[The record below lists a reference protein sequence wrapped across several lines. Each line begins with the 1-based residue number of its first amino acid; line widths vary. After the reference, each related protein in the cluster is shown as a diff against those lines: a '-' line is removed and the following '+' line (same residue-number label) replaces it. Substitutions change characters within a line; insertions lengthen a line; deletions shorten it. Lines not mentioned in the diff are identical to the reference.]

1 MFTWGDDKDALRHSG
16 QEVPATRPVEWARGR
31 AAEECVM
38 GDLLFVAVV
47 VAFFAVTLAYVKG
60 CERIIGP
67 DTPLPDEDVDAA
79 RADVVV
85 TTASVGGPADGTT
98 A

>member
-1 MFTWGDDKDALRHSG
+1 
-16 QEVPATRPVEWARGR
+16 
-31 AAEECVM
+31 M

-60 CERIIGP
+60 CERIVGP
-67 DTPLPDEDVDAA
+67 DTPLPDEDVEATRD
-79 RADVVV
+79 DVV
-85 TTASVGGPADGTT
+85 TTASVGGPVTGST

>member
-1 MFTWGDDKDALRHSG
+1 
-16 QEVPATRPVEWARGR
+16 
-31 AAEECVM
+31 M

-60 CERIIGP
+60 CERIVGP
-67 DTPLPDEDVDAA
+67 DTPLPEGEGVDAA
-79 RADVVV
+79 GDDAVV
-85 TTASVGGPADGTT
+85 AAAGVGGPVTGST

>member
-1 MFTWGDDKDALRHSG
+1 
-16 QEVPATRPVEWARGR
+16 
-31 AAEECVM
+31 M

-60 CERIIGP
+60 CERIVGP
-67 DTPLPDEDVDAA
+67 DTPLPDEDVEATRDDA
-79 RADVVV
+79 VV
-85 TTASVGGPADGTT
+85 TAASVGGPVPGRT

>member
-1 MFTWGDDKDALRHSG
+1 
-16 QEVPATRPVEWARGR
+16 
-31 AAEECVM
+31 M

-60 CERIIGP
+60 CERIVGP
-67 DTPLPDEDVDAA
+67 DTPLPDEDVEATRDDA
-79 RADVVV
+79 VV
-85 TTASVGGPADGTT
+85 TAASMGGPVPGST

>member
-1 MFTWGDDKDALRHSG
+1 
-16 QEVPATRPVEWARGR
+16 
-31 AAEECVM
+31 M

-60 CERIIGP
+60 CERIVGP
-67 DTPLPDEDVDAA
+67 DTPLPEGEGVEAAGDDA
-79 RADVVV
+79 VV
-85 TTASVGGPADGTT
+85 TAASVGGPVTGST

>member
-1 MFTWGDDKDALRHSG
+1 
-16 QEVPATRPVEWARGR
+16 
-31 AAEECVM
+31 M

-60 CERIIGP
+60 CERIVGP
-67 DTPLPDEDVDAA
+67 DTPLPDEDVEPSGDEAVITA
-79 RADVVV
+79 
-85 TTASVGGPADGTT
+85 ASVGSPVPGST

>member
-1 MFTWGDDKDALRHSG
+1 
-16 QEVPATRPVEWARGR
+16 
-31 AAEECVM
+31 M

-60 CERIIGP
+60 CERIVGP
-67 DTPLPDEDVDAA
+67 DTPLPDEDVEATRDGA
-79 RADVVV
+79 VV
-85 TTASVGGPADGTT
+85 TAASVGGPVSGST

>member
-1 MFTWGDDKDALRHSG
+1 
-16 QEVPATRPVEWARGR
+16 
-31 AAEECVM
+31 M

-60 CERIIGP
+60 CERIVGP
-67 DTPLPDEDVDAA
+67 DTPLPDEDVEATRD
-79 RADVVV
+79 DVV
-85 TTASVGGPADGTT
+85 TTASMGGSVPGST

>member
-1 MFTWGDDKDALRHSG
+1 
-16 QEVPATRPVEWARGR
+16 
-31 AAEECVM
+31 M

-67 DTPLPDEDVDAA
+67 DTPLPDGEDVDPTGG
-79 RADVVV
+79 DVVV
-85 TTASVGGPADGTT
+85 TAASVGGPATGGTV
-98 A
+98 

>member
-1 MFTWGDDKDALRHSG
+1 
-16 QEVPATRPVEWARGR
+16 
-31 AAEECVM
+31 M

-60 CERIIGP
+60 CERIVGP
-67 DTPLPDEDVDAA
+67 DTPLPDEDVEATRND
-79 RADVVV
+79 VV
-85 TTASVGGPADGTT
+85 TTASEGGPVPGST

>member
-1 MFTWGDDKDALRHSG
+1 
-16 QEVPATRPVEWARGR
+16 
-31 AAEECVM
+31 M

-60 CERIIGP
+60 CERIVGP
-67 DTPLPDEDVDAA
+67 DTPLPEGEGVDATGDD
-79 RADVVV
+79 DVVI
-85 TTASVGGPADGTT
+85 AAGAGGPMTGST

>member
-1 MFTWGDDKDALRHSG
+1 
-16 QEVPATRPVEWARGR
+16 
-31 AAEECVM
+31 M

-47 VAFFAVTLAYVKG
+47 VAFFAVALAYVKG

-67 DTPLPDEDVDAA
+67 DAPVPDDVDAP

-85 TTASVGGPADGTT
+85 TAAGVGGPSRGNT

>member
-1 MFTWGDDKDALRHSG
+1 
-16 QEVPATRPVEWARGR
+16 
-31 AAEECVM
+31 M

-60 CERIIGP
+60 CERIVGP
-67 DTPLPDEDVDAA
+67 GTPLPGSDGIAAA
-79 RADVVV
+79 RDDAVV
-85 TTASVGGPADGTT
+85 TAASVGGPVQGST

>member
-1 MFTWGDDKDALRHSG
+1 
-16 QEVPATRPVEWARGR
+16 
-31 AAEECVM
+31 M

-60 CERIIGP
+60 CARIVGP
-67 DTPLPDEDVDAA
+67 DTPLPDEDVEPSGDEAVITA
-79 RADVVV
+79 
-85 TTASVGGPADGTT
+85 ASVGSPVPGST